1 MNIEQFQAIS
11 LAAWAGQMVG
21 DALGAS
27 VEGKRRMDI
36 LAHYP
41 KGLDVMLPNSPI
53 FGYRPMGSV
62 TDDTQMALCLHRSLL
77 DADGWAPQA
86 AMARYLEWY
95 QTDPPDVGCAT
106 RAAMEGY
113 PMPESQGN
121 GTLMR
126 VMPLA
131 LWAASHPGFDWE
143 TAVREDAALTH
154 PNPVCGDANVVF
166 VHALLAAMQ
175 PGAKAEDIHC
185 SSLEFAIRNKLSPAV
200 INAVAHCSEHPD
212 YDGEHIG
219 WVLVALKSAF
229 YQLQRAGCFYDA
241 LVDIVSAGG
250 DTDTNA
256 AIAGAL
262 LGAWKGLN
270 HIPRPWLAAVHAAN
284 PACYTA
290 LLPTV
295 EAVPAYPR
303 VFCTGKRK
311 PYAGRRLS
319 GGASVAGLLNEDER
333 Y

>member
-1 MNIEQFQAIS
+1 
-11 LAAWAGQMVG
+11 MVG

-77 DADGWAPQA
+77 DADGWFPQA

-95 QTDPPDVGCAT
+95 HTDPPDVGCAT

-143 TAVREDAALTH
+143 TAAREDAALTH
-154 PNPVCGDANVVF
+154 PNPHNADCNVVF
-166 VHALLAAMQ
+166 VFAMLQAMEQGATPQSVYSATLARARSLKIS
-175 PGAKAEDIHC
+175 PVVLKAVEDAAAVRPVC
-185 SSLEFAIRNKLSPAV
+185 DFRNT
-200 INAVAHCSEHPD
+200 
-212 YDGEHIG
+212 G
-219 WVLVALKSAF
+219 WVVLALHVAL
-229 YQLQRAGCFYDA
+229 YQLLHAPDFRSA
-241 LVDIVSAGG
+241 LVDVVSSGG

-256 AIAGAL
+256 AITGAL
-262 LGAWKGLN
+262 LGTLYGVDS
-270 HIPRPWLAAVHAAN
+270 IPSAWLAAVRAN
-284 PACYTA
+284 NESEYVR
-290 LLPTV
+290 LLP
-295 EAVPAYPR
+295 PR
-303 VFCTGKRK
+303 
-311 PYAGRRLS
+311 
-319 GGASVAGLLNEDER
+319 AS
-333 Y
+333 

>member
-1 MNIEQFQAIS
+1 MMSDMMNTEQFQAIS
-11 LAAWAGQMVG
+11 RAAWAGQMVG

-143 TAVREDAALTH
+143 TAAREDAALTH
-154 PNPVCGDANVVF
+154 PHPNNADCNAVFVFALLQAMEQGATPQSVYNATLARARSLKISPVVLKAVEDAAAVRPVCDF
-166 VHALLAAMQ
+166 
-175 PGAKAEDIHC
+175 
-185 SSLEFAIRNKLSPAV
+185 RNT
-200 INAVAHCSEHPD
+200 
-212 YDGEHIG
+212 G
-219 WVLVALKSAF
+219 WVVLALHVALYHLLHAPDFRS
-229 YQLQRAGCFYDA
+229 A
-241 LVDIVSAGG
+241 LVDVVSSGG

-256 AIAGAL
+256 AITGAL
-262 LGAWKGLN
+262 LGTLYGVGS
-270 HIPRPWLAAVHAAN
+270 IPSAWLAAVRAN
-284 PACYTA
+284 NESEYVR
-290 LLPTV
+290 LLP
-295 EAVPAYPR
+295 PR
-303 VFCTGKRK
+303 
-311 PYAGRRLS
+311 
-319 GGASVAGLLNEDER
+319 AS
-333 Y
+333 

>member
-1 MNIEQFQAIS
+1 MISDMMNTEQFHAIS
-11 LAAWAGQMVG
+11 RAAWAGQMVG

-36 LAHYP
+36 LAQYP

-62 TDDTQMALCLHRSLL
+62 TDDTQMALCLHRSLS
-77 DADGWAPQA
+77 DADGWSPQA

-143 TAVREDAALTH
+143 TAAREDAALTH
-154 PNPVCGDANVVF
+154 PNPHNADCNVVF
-166 VHALLAAMQ
+166 VFAMLQAMEQGATPQSVYNATLARARSLNIS
-175 PGAKAEDIHC
+175 PVVLKTVEDSAAVRPVC
-185 SSLEFAIRNKLSPAV
+185 DFRNT
-200 INAVAHCSEHPD
+200 
-212 YDGEHIG
+212 G
-219 WVLVALKSAF
+219 WVVLALHVALYHLLHAPDFRS
-229 YQLQRAGCFYDA
+229 A
-241 LVDIVSAGG
+241 LVDVVSSGG

-256 AIAGAL
+256 AITGAL
-262 LGAWKGLN
+262 LGTLYGVDS
-270 HIPRPWLAAVHAAN
+270 IPSAWLAAVRAN
-284 PACYTA
+284 NESEYVR
-290 LLPTV
+290 LLP
-295 EAVPAYPR
+295 PR
-303 VFCTGKRK
+303 
-311 PYAGRRLS
+311 
-319 GGASVAGLLNEDER
+319 AS
-333 Y
+333 